1 MVKYSTV
8 HCWNSHCGV
17 RNKRQE
23 KTKRARCI
31 AGKRC
36 SVAFGSIYFCT
47 FAAMEKYQFKDLIL
61 FEDEDYIVINKPSGI
76 ATLDDRNIASIT
88 SILEMAREYCA
99 TAQVCHRLDK
109 ETSGALA
116 IAKNPVAYRGLS
128 MQFENRTVKK
138 VYHAVCDGIHDF
150 KDSKITAPISTLS
163 KGAVKID
170 PYQGKPAEAT
180 VNTVRAYKIHTL
192 VACEPLT
199 GRMHQI
205 RIHLSSVS
213 APISGDEQYKGQKV
227 FLSKVKRRFNL
238 KKDTEEQPLIKRVA
252 LHASGL
258 GFRSTNNEKN
268 ITIEA
273 PYPKD
278 FAVLLKQLD
287 KNSR

>member
-1 MVKYSTV
+1 M
-8 HCWNSHCGV
+8 
-17 RNKRQE
+17 
-23 KTKRARCI
+23 I
-31 AGKRC
+31 
-36 SVAFGSIYFCT
+36 SIYFRT

-88 SILEMAREYCA
+88 SVFEMAREYCP

-116 IAKNPVAYRGLS
+116 IAKHPEAYRGLS

-138 VYHAVCDGIHDF
+138 AYHAVCDGIHDF
-150 KDSKITAPISTLS
+150 KDKIISAPIYSLS
-163 KGAVKID
+163 KGLVKID
-170 PYQGKPAEAT
+170 PYKGKPAQTT
-180 VNTVRAYKIHTL
+180 VSTIRAYKIHTL

-205 RIHLSSVS
+205 RIHLSSVG
-213 APISGDEQYKGQKV
+213 APIAGDEQYGGENV
-227 FLSKVKRRFNL
+227 YLSKVKRRFNL

-252 LHASGL
+252 LHAFGL
-258 GFRSTNNEKN
+258 QFRSLVTEKS
-268 ITIEA
+268 IVIEA

-278 FAVLLKQLD
+278 FAVLVKQLD
-287 KNSR
+287 KNSLAH